1 MSLLLLLKLFLAPF
15 FVALLGYIQRR
26 WGDGIGGR
34 LIGLPITTGP
44 FIFIIYIQEG
54 APFAA
59 RAAHGVLVGQVAL
72 MVFSWVYAMAALR
85 MSWGRA
91 LATGSAAYLLAGMVL
106 TSFEIRLYIL
116 LPLLIGTWLIA
127 WNYWPSYI
135 NEPRLSEPPRWEMP
149 ARLVVTVVLIVTLTG
164 AASILGP
171 RVAGA
176 LSTYPVIISVLGAFS
191 QRRHGPNSTVATLHG
206 LMQSLPI
213 TIAIMTILAATL

>member
-106 TSFEIRLYIL
+106 TSFEIRDSCSYSHTHWCSLH
-116 LPLLIGTWLIA
+116 TR
-127 WNYWPSYI
+127 PS
-135 NEPRLSEPPRWEMP
+135 SGW
-149 ARLVVTVVLIVTLTG
+149 
-164 AASILGP
+164 S
-171 RVAGA
+171 
-176 LSTYPVIISVLGAFS
+176 
-191 QRRHGPNSTVATLHG
+191 TLH
-206 LMQSLPI
+206 LSSHYFRAWSLQSAKTRPQFNRGHPPWAH
-213 TIAIMTILAATL
+213 AIPSHNNRNHDDIGGNSLKDA